1 MRYKQVL
8 SVVLVLGLALIVPT
22 VYTEGNKTGLSE
34 TQITIDG
41 GGEDWVGRSVLYVDP
56 AGDAE
61 TGFLDLTT
69 GYAFVNQEALYLLI
83 DTVNPRAPFV
93 QFDMFIKADTR
104 TLLLSW
110 HPGQSTGNLADITAG
125 FEYIGPAIH
134 SSFAFGPALEARIDL
149 RDLGSPERVNLNR
162 ITVMVGECCQ
172 QPAWHEADD
181 WKPMGMIPVVNEIDA
196 ALAQRAQRTERPGHV
211 IMAAGDVKA
220 EYLYRSF
227 IQIPGKIAWGPDGHL
242 YIADQL
248 GRHVV
253 RLSPNGTMSDLGT
266 WRNPNMWNGDGPR
279 GIAFDSRGN
288 LYVNDG
294 SIYAIG
300 PDGSAE
306 MLPGIRGQ
314 PVGGITFNSDDELYY
329 TDMGGG
335 RVLKVG
341 ADGQS
346 QVVARGIE
354 SAFDLVFG
362 LNGVLYV
369 SQHSLDRVVKVDTVT
384 GVVKHF
390 FSDAISGSQIYLAV
404 NREGDLWVR
413 GCNTLYQL
421 APDGTQKPFY
431 VNGKRYSGNAFDLDI
446 QTPGGITFDD
456 QGRLWI
462 ASYNSSIRYLEPL
475 MPGEDS
481 LGMTMTVIAP
491 GFAPGFNAADLE
503 ITRDG
508 TLYVYNNNPSPGE
521 LWRITPKG
529 DIEVLLYLHQRGNIG
544 MALDDKGRLYLGL
557 LNGEIV
563 WLDAGGGLR
572 HYAWLRSSSMTFAAD
587 GYLYAAVGSG
597 RQPKSIVRILG
608 RDNYSTLITQIGGK
622 SLGPESVYVDA
633 APGEGLYIYDESH
646 KIIYFVNFDGRA
658 NVFADIPL
666 IHKTRGPAPMA
677 VSPEG
682 DVFINA
688 NDAPYPYGYS
698 LLRIDLDGNYE
709 TYAREIYGDPLGA
722 VVSSDGRWLYVSEN
736 GAIDKIYI
744 TRRD

>member
-1 MRYKQVL
+1 MRHKQVL

-41 GGEDWVGRSVLYVDP
+41 RGEDWVGRSVLYVDP

-69 GYAFVNQEALYLLI
+69 GYAFVNQDALYLLI

-93 QFDMFIKADTR
+93 QLAIFIKADHKS
-104 TLLLSW
+104 LYLQW
-110 HPGQSTGNLADITAG
+110 NPGQALGDLADMTTG
-125 FEYIGPAIH
+125 FEYIGPVNR
-134 SSFAFGPALEARIDL
+134 SSFALGPALEVRIDL

-162 ITVMVGECCQ
+162 ITVMVGECCE
-172 QPAWHEADD
+172 QPAWHEADV
-181 WKPMGMIPVVNEIDA
+181 WQPTRPIPVVDEIDA
-196 ALAQRAQRTERPGHV
+196 PLSLRTERPGHV

-220 EYLYRSF
+220 DYLYRGF

-242 YIADQL
+242 YVADQL
-248 GRHVV
+248 GHHVV

-266 WRNPNMWNGDGPR
+266 WRNPSMWNDDGPR
-279 GIAFDSRGN
+279 GIAFDSKGN
-288 LYVNDG
+288 LYVNNHAG
-294 SIYAIG
+294 GLYAIG

-306 MLPGIRGQ
+306 ALPGIRGQ
-314 PVGGITFNSDDELYY
+314 PVGAITFSSDNELYY

-335 RVLKVG
+335 RVFKIG
-341 ADGQS
+341 TDGQS
-346 QVVARGIE
+346 QIVARGIE
-354 SAFDLVFG
+354 RAFDLVFG
-362 LNGVLYV
+362 PNGVLYV

-404 NREGDLWVR
+404 DSEGDLWVR

-431 VNGKRYSGNAFDLDI
+431 VNGKRYSGNAFELDI

-456 QGRLWI
+456 EGRLWI
-462 ASYNSSIRYLEPL
+462 TSYNSSIRYLEPL

-521 LWRITPKG
+521 LWRISPEG
-529 DIEVLLYLHQRGNIG
+529 QVEVLLYLQQRGNIG

-557 LNGEIV
+557 LNGEIA
-563 WLDAGGGLR
+563 WLDTNGELR
-572 HYAWLRSSSMTFAAD
+572 HYAWLHSSSMTFAAD
-587 GYLYAAVGSG
+587 GYLYAVSG
-597 RQPKSIVRILG
+597 KGDEPKSIVRILG
-608 RDNYSTLITQIGGK
+608 RDNYSTLITQIDGR

-666 IHKTRGPAPMA
+666 IHKTCGPAPMA

-688 NDAPYPYGYS
+688 NAAPYPYGYS
-698 LLRIDLDGNYE
+698 LLRIDPDGNYE

-722 VVSSDGRWLYVSEN
+722 VVSPDGRWLYIAEN